1 MRVGWLARTGR
12 SSTGGEAG
20 KRPALSGRP
29 DPIVRCDERD
39 SELNR
44 GQAHSAWPRLLG
56 PRLRDTR
63 WVCLRERRV
72 RFRSVVGLDASGM
85 IFVIAV
91 FSIRLVPRRERL
103 IVQYLHYGHT
113 RILVSD
119 MVGKVVLAYSAS
131 LAQAAVADTVAVPTV
146 DDAGLPVTVQVML
159 APAIPVLL
167 EPAPEDAL
175 EDAGDIAAQGFL
187 TDVRWRISALP
198 PTGPG
203 ARHRR

>member
-1 MRVGWLARTGR
+1 M
-12 SSTGGEAG
+12 
-20 KRPALSGRP
+20 
-29 DPIVRCDERD
+29 
-39 SELNR
+39 
-44 GQAHSAWPRLLG
+44 
-56 PRLRDTR
+56 
-63 WVCLRERRV
+63 CLRERRV
-72 RFRSVVGLDASGM
+72 RFRSVVGLGASGM
-85 IFVIAV
+85 IFTVAV
-91 FSIRLVPRRERL
+91 FSIRLVPRRERW

-113 RILVSD
+113 RILVTD

-175 EDAGDIAAQGFL
+175 EDAGDLSAQGFL
-187 TDVRWRISALP
+187 TDARRRISALP
-198 PTGPG
+198 PTGPD